1 MRSDAKKNYEHL
13 LEIARTVIS
22 EQGANASLRDVA
34 RRAGVGIGTLYRH
47 FPTRED
53 LLGALLGESFD
64 AVTARAAGFEGSLGA
79 DRALVSWLRDMV
91 ALTYDHR
98 GLIAT
103 MTAAIEDEAS
113 ALHDSCVLL
122 KASGARLLARAQAE
136 GKARADIDGTDL
148 LALVSALAWL
158 NDQAPFATRV
168 EHLFGIIAAAIL
180 TVPGQ
185 ADPPR

>member
-1 MRSDAKKNYEHL
+1 MRSDAKKNYDHL
-13 LEIARTVIS
+13 LEIARTVIA

-53 LLGALLGESFD
+53 LLGALLGDSFD
-64 AVTARAAGFEGSLGA
+64 RMTASAAAFEATEAA
-79 DRALVSWLRDMV
+79 DRALVSWLREMV

-113 ALHDSCVLL
+113 ALHGSCVLL
-122 KASGARLLARAQAE
+122 KASGARLLARAQAD

-158 NDQAPFATRV
+158 NDQAPFAAQV
-168 EHLFGIIAAAIL
+168 ERLFNIVAEAIL
-180 TVPGQ
+180 TLPGQ
-185 ADPPR
+185 AATPR